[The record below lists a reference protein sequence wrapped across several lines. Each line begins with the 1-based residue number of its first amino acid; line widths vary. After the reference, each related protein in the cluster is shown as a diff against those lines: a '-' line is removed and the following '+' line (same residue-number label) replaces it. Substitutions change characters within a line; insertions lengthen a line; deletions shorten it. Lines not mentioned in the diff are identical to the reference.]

1 MLYYPSI
8 IGEFGPKML
17 GAFPALSTDPLQ
29 GLNPSLDVQDNIQ
42 LTTKEVLLITLKY
55 KTKPCVTL
63 KILLG

>member
-1 MLYYPSI
+1 
-8 IGEFGPKML
+8 ML